1 MFGGL
6 ALFLM
11 LILALLLVYKYC
23 SGLLPQND
31 NERLEARSRSENDPH
46 TIELDKVL
54 ITPLEDQSRQNP
66 ANENSYHE
74 E

>member
-1 MFGGL
+1 M
-6 ALFLM
+6 
-11 LILALLLVYKYC
+11 ILALILVSLCLVDKFGYC

-31 NERLEARSRSENDPH
+31 NERPEARSRLENDPH
-46 TIELDKVL
+46 TFELGEVL
-54 ITPLEDQSRQNP
+54 ITPPLEDQSRQNP